1 MVQNTEIKVGNNHNN
16 KIISLGVK
24 LLELKKD
31 ELSLL
36 SRREGNL
43 FSVKIFKS
51 YNCFI
56 GS

>member
-24 LLELKKD
+24 LLELKKA